1 MSITI
6 HKTALEPAT
15 LTEAMRFAEVLAGST
30 MVPRDFQGKPANV
43 LVALQWG
50 REVGLG
56 PLQALQNIAVI
67 NGRPS
72 IWGDSAMALVR
83 AHPDC
88 VSIQEGVDGEGDA
101 RHGWCEVT
109 RRGEAPQRR
118 TFSIADAKRAGLWG
132 KSGPWTQYP
141 DRMLQM
147 RARGFAIRDVFPDA
161 LRGLITGEEAQDM
174 PAEPRHVENLAA
186 AVAPAPAPAARPA
199 SEPLPLIDPNAKEH
213 SIATVELWH
222 RAAMKAIGL
231 LAHDPAALRAWADA
245 NLGAFGAVGERYPD
259 TVKDIRAAITARLTE
274 AVTEQETAE

>member
-1 MSITI
+1 MSLTL
-6 HKTALEPAT
+6 HKTSLEPT
-15 LTEAMRFAEVLAGST
+15 TIQEAMRFSEILASST
-30 MVPRDFQGKPANV
+30 MVPRDFQGKPGNV
-43 LVALQWG
+43 LVAIQWG

-72 IWGDSAMALVR
+72 IWGDAALALVR
-83 AHPDC
+83 GHPDC
-88 VSIQEGVDGEGDA
+88 QSVQEGAEGEGDA

-109 RRGEAPQRR
+109 RRGEQPQRR

-141 DRMLQM
+141 DRMLQL

-161 LRGLITGEEAQDM
+161 LRGVLTREEAEDT
-174 PAEPRHVENLAA
+174 PPEPRHVENLAA

-199 SEPLPLIDPNAKEH
+199 SEALPLIDPNAKEH
-213 SIATVELWH
+213 AIASVELWH

-231 LAHDPAALRAWADA
+231 LAHDAVALRAWADA

-259 TVKDIRAAITARLTE
+259 TVKDIRAAITARLEETIE
-274 AVTEQETAE
+274 EETAE

>member
-1 MSITI
+1 MSLTL
-6 HKTALEPAT
+6 HKTSLEPTT
-15 LTEAMRFAEVLAGST
+15 LQEAMSFAKMLADST
-30 MVPRDFQGKPANV
+30 LVPRDFQGKPANV

-88 VSIQEGVDGEGDA
+88 ASIQEGVDGEGEA

-109 RRGEAPQRR
+109 RRGEQPQRR
-118 TFSIADAKRAGLWG
+118 TFAVSDAKRAGLWG

-186 AVAPAPAPAARPA
+186 AAAPTPAPAARPA

-259 TVKDIRAAITARLTE
+259 TVKDIRAAISARLEET
-274 AVTEQETAE
+274 TEQEAAE

>member
-88 VSIQEGVDGEGDA
+88 ASIQEGVDGEGEA

-109 RRGEAPQRR
+109 RRGEQPQRR

-161 LRGLITGEEAQDM
+161 LRGVLTREEAEDM
-174 PAEPRHVENLAA
+174 PPEPRHVENLADA
-186 AVAPAPAPAARPA
+186 PAPAPAPAARPA
-199 SEPLPLIDPNAKEH
+199 EASLLLIDPDAMECVFT
-213 SIATVELWH
+213 SIEMWLDAAR
-222 RAAMKAIGL
+222 RAFAR
-231 LAHDPAALRAWADA
+231 LAGDPVALRAWADA
-245 NLGAFGAVGERYPD
+245 NAGAFAAVGERYPD
-259 TVKDIRAAITARLTE
+259 TVAKIGAAITDRLEKTL
-274 AVTEQETAE
+274 EQEPAE

>member
-1 MSITI
+1 MSLTL
-6 HKTALEPAT
+6 HKTSLEPTT
-15 LTEAMRFAEVLAGST
+15 LQEAMSFAKMLADST
-30 MVPRDFQGKPANV
+30 LVPRDFQGKPANV

-88 VSIQEGVDGEGDA
+88 ASIQEGVDGEGDA

-109 RRGEAPQRR
+109 RRGEQPQRR
-118 TFSIADAKRAGLWG
+118 TFAVSDAKRAGLWG

-186 AVAPAPAPAARPA
+186 AAAPAPAPAARPA
-199 SEPLPLIDPNAKEH
+199 SEPLPLIDPHTKEH
-213 SIATVELWH
+213 AIANVELWH

-231 LAHDPAALRAWADA
+231 LAHDPTALRAWADA
-245 NLGAFGAVGERYPD
+245 NLGTFATVEARYPD
-259 TVKDIRAAITARLTE
+259 TVADIRAAITARLEET
-274 AVTEQETAE
+274 TEQEMAE

>member
-1 MSITI
+1 MSLTL
-6 HKTALEPAT
+6 HKTSLEPT
-15 LTEAMRFAEVLAGST
+15 TIQEAMRFSEILASST
-30 MVPRDFQGKPANV
+30 MVPRDFQGKPGNV
-43 LVALQWG
+43 LVAIQWG

-72 IWGDSAMALVR
+72 IWGDAALALVR
-83 AHPDC
+83 GHPDC
-88 VSIQEGVDGEGDA
+88 VSVQEGAEGEGEA

-141 DRMLQM
+141 DRMLQL

-161 LRGLITGEEAQDM
+161 LRGVLTREEAEDT
-174 PAEPRHVENLAA
+174 PPEPRHVENLAA

-222 RAAMKAIGL
+222 RAAQKAIGL

-245 NLGAFGAVGERYPD
+245 NVGTFGAVKERYPD
-259 TVKDIRAAITARLTE
+259 SVKSILASVAEILEAI
-274 AVTEQETAE
+274 TEQEEAE